1 MYDNPINTTLNT
13 KPNKKRIKLIVTIT
27 IVIFTLLIVTFI
39 LLFTVTDIFK
49 TDKELFFKTV
59 SQISDKKDGFIDD
72 KITQYFEKKKT
83 TPYENQGSYTVNM
96 SQGNEQSQQVFDKFN
111 NINIEFSGKT
121 DNPNSNSQ
129 QEIKLNYSNEVSI
142 PLNYKKIGSIV
153 GIQADYLSTNYI
165 AFDISKLGEFL
176 GINIDLEKTLQV
188 EFTEEEK
195 KHISEVFA
203 SVLNEQLSKDKFS
216 KTKGMEET
224 GYKLTLTLGEI
235 KNIYIQLLEKIKDDQ
250 IILNKI
256 NEISSNN
263 NGAQITSEDIQKI
276 IDSYANNIEEEANDI
291 KIEIIAYSK
300 NKKLSKISINV
311 SKDTMQGNIEIS
323 KNQDDNCERYIC
335 SLNASNKTNSLQIDF
350 SVEYTGLQQMQN
362 VEESYQAGYNMTQD
376 GNTQLE
382 GTYTISDNVNFSEEA
397 ANIEDFDKPN
407 TILLSNHE
415 KEQVYEFLGKVG
427 ERFEQVNEQA
437 VNQAELADLGNPV
450 MFMIPFVVPVELST
464 VQQNN
469 TILQKSTDARI
480 ENYRGEVCDRINIA
494 LNASYSEILMS
505 KDLST
510 LDKDKIIKDNG
521 LEDSM
526 GYGTYDVE
534 ITDKELKITWT
545 PSNEEYGDKI
555 EGSIESSGNN
565 EGVYRINP
573 ATLQ

>member
-1 MYDNPINTTLNT
+1 MYDDPINTTLNT

-59 SQISDKKDGFIDD
+59 SQISNKEDSFIDD

-96 SQGNEQSQQVFDKFN
+96 SQGDEQVQQIFDKIN

-121 DNPNSNSQ
+121 DNPSSNSQ
-129 QEIKLNYSNEVSI
+129 QEIKLNYSDEVNV

-176 GINIDLEKTLQV
+176 GVNIDLEKTSQV

-195 KHISEVFA
+195 KHISEIFTT
-203 SVLNEQLSKDKFS
+203 VLNEQLSKDKFS

-235 KNIYIQLLEKIKDDQ
+235 KNIYSKLLEKIKDDQ
-250 IILNKI
+250 IILNKL

-263 NGAQITSEDIQKI
+263 QGGEITSDDIQKI
-276 IDSYANNIEEEANDI
+276 IDSYSNDI
-291 KIEIIAYSK
+291 EDDNIDIKFEIIAYSK
-300 NKKLSKISINV
+300 NKKLSKISININND
-311 SKDTMQGNIEIS
+311 SLQGTLEIS
-323 KNQDDNCERYIC
+323 KNQDSDSNQYIC
-335 SLNASNKTNSLQIDF
+335 SVNA
-350 SVEYTGLQQMQN
+350 N
-362 VEESYQAGYNMTQD
+362 VEENYQINYVMSQGENEQI
-376 GNTQLE
+376 E
-382 GTYTISDNVNFSEEA
+382 GTHTISNNVNFSEEA

-415 KEQVYEFLGKVG
+415 KEQVYAFLGKVG
-427 ERFEQVNEQA
+427 ERFVQVNEQA
-437 VNQAELADLGNPV
+437 IAQVGLADLENPV
-450 MFMIPFVVPVELST
+450 MFLLPIAGPISLYNSSV
-464 VQQNN
+464 
-469 TILQKSTDARI
+469 LQKSENSII
-480 ENYRGEVCDRINIA
+480 ENYREEVRDRINIA
-494 LNASYSEILMS
+494 LNGCYTEILMS
-505 KDLST
+505 GELST
-510 LDKDKIIKDNG
+510 LDKDKILNDNR

-526 GYGTYDVE
+526 GYGTYNVE
-534 ITDKELKITWT
+534 ITDKELKIIWT
-545 PSNEEYGDKI
+545 PSNEEYGNEI
-555 EGSIESSGNN
+555 EGSIERSEDNGGSYHVNA
-565 EGVYRINP
+565 

>member
-1 MYDNPINTTLNT
+1 MYDDPINTTLNT
-13 KPNKKRIKLIVTIT
+13 APNKKRIKLIVTIT

-39 LLFTVTDIFK
+39 LLFTLTDIFK
-49 TDKELFFKTV
+49 TDKELFFKTM
-59 SQISDKKDGFIDD
+59 SQISDKKDSFIDN

-83 TPYENQGSYTVNM
+83 TPYENQGSYTINM
-96 SQGNEQSQQVFDKFN
+96 AQGDEQVQQVFDKVN

-142 PLNYKKIGSIV
+142 PLNYKKIGDIV
-153 GIQADYLSTNYI
+153 GIQADYLSANYL
-165 AFDISKLGEFL
+165 AFDISKLKEFL
-176 GINIDLEKTLQV
+176 DIDIDLEKVSQV

-195 KHISEVFA
+195 KHISEVFV

-224 GYKLTLTLGEI
+224 GYKLTLTVEDI
-235 KNIYIQLLEKIKDDQ
+235 KNIYKQLLEKIKDDQ

-323 KNQDDNCERYIC
+323 KNQDSNSDQYIF
-335 SLNASNKTNSLQIDF
+335 SINVNDENNSFQINF
-350 SVEYTGLQQMQN
+350 NVGYTGLQQMQN
-362 VEESYQAGYNMTQD
+362 VEENYEISYNIAQD
-376 GNTQLE
+376 ENNQFE
-382 GTYTISDNVNFSEEA
+382 GTHTISDNVNFSEEA

-415 KEQVYEFLGKVG
+415 KEQVSEFLGKVG

-437 VNQAELADLGNPV
+437 INQAGLADLENPV
-450 MFMIPFVVPVELST
+450 MFLLPIAGPIALYNTTQNVTNNNMMLEVEKIAF
-464 VQQNN
+464 NN
-469 TILQKSTDARI
+469 QFL
-480 ENYRGEVCDRINIA
+480 EYEGEVKGIQVRALVAKVISNNGGPDEERQIEIDGVIKLKGTDYAEGYSMSNIN
-494 LNASYSEILMS
+494 NSSNYEV
-505 KDLST
+505 KC
-510 LDKDKIIKDNG
+510 
-521 LEDSM
+521 E
-526 GYGTYDVE
+526 Y
-534 ITDKELKITWT
+534 
-545 PSNEEYGDKI
+545 NEEGLVNKVMI
-555 EGSIESSGNN
+555 N
-565 EGVYRINP
+565 EE
-573 ATLQ
+573 

>member
-256 NEISSNN
+256 NEISSNDQDT
-263 NGAQITSEDIQKI
+263 QITSEDMQEI
-276 IDSYANNIEEEANDI
+276 IDSYSNNVEEELNNI

-300 NKKLSKISINV
+300 NKKLSKISI
-311 SKDTMQGNIEIS
+311 SISDDYIQGTVEIE

-415 KEQVYEFLGKVG
+415 KEQVYAFLEKVG
-427 ERFEQVNEQA
+427 DRFIQVNEQA
-437 VNQAELADLGNPV
+437 VNQAGLADLENPV
-450 MFMIPFVVPVELST
+450 MFLLPFAGPIALFNSSV
-464 VQQNN
+464 
-469 TILQKSTDARI
+469 LQKSENAKI
-480 ENYRGEVCDRINIA
+480 ENYRQEACDRINVAI
-494 LNASYSEILMS
+494 NGCYTEILMS
-505 KDLST
+505 GELST
-510 LDKDKIIKDNG
+510 LDKDKILKDNG
-521 LEDSM
+521 LDSAM
-526 GYGTYDVE
+526 ESGTYDVE
-534 ITDKELKITWT
+534 ITDNELKIVWT

-555 EGSIESSGNN
+555 EGSIERSEDNGGS
-565 EGVYRINP
+565 YRVN
-573 ATLQ
+573 AAKLQ